1 MNTYFLI
8 GYVIQLYLC
17 PKIIILNPFRKLI
30 GDTAI
35 YGVSSIVGRFLNWW
49 LVPYYSVLFLPGEYG
64 VVTNLLAYE
73 AFLLIILTYGMETGY
88 FRFASRSKEPEKV
101 YSTSQMPLFI
111 TSTIFLTFVLIF
123 ARPIASSIG
132 YTDHP
137 EYIRIL
143 AAVVAIDAF
152 TSIPFAKLR
161 LDNRPIKFA
170 TVKMINIGLNIGF
183 NLFFLSLCPLILRHF
198 PDNPVKYVYSAEI
211 GVGYVFISYLL
222 ASISTL
228 LLLYREIF
236 SMRWKIDKP
245 LVRKMLSYSFP
256 ILIIGVAGMINQ
268 NIDKILIPFL
278 VAEDQNPM
286 YQVGIYGANYK
297 LAVLMNMF
305 IQAFRYAFEPFF
317 FARSSSSATDDPKL
331 YALVMKY
338 FVIFG
343 MIIFLG
349 MTLFID
355 IVKLVIDK
363 GYHEGLKIVPL
374 VLLANL
380 FFGIFFNLSIWYKIK
395 DLTRYGAYI
404 ALIGAAITLV
414 LNFML
419 IPVLGYMGSAISVL
433 VCFFVMMVITYVWGQ
448 KYYFV
453 PYDLKRISTYFVL
466 GVVLFFSS
474 GMIKGLP
481 SMIQFFINI
490 LFMAFFLLTVYKLE
504 KSEIM
509 QILKRKK
516 G

>member
-1 MNTYFLI
+1 M
-8 GYVIQLYLC
+8 
-17 PKIIILNPFRKLI
+17 NPFRKLI

-49 LVPYYSVLFLPGEYG
+49 LVPYYSVLFLPDEYG

-73 AFLLIILTYGMETGY
+73 AFLLIMLTYGMETGY
-88 FRFASRSKEPEKV
+88 FRFASRSKEPHKV
-101 YSTSQMPLFI
+101 YSASQMPLFF
-111 TSTIFLTFVLIF
+111 TSTLFLAMVLLF
-123 ARPIASSIG
+123 AGPLASLIG
-132 YTDHP
+132 YPDHP

-161 LDNRPIKFA
+161 LDNRPVKFA
-170 TVKMINIGLNIGF
+170 VVKMINIGLNIGF

-198 PDNPVKYVYSAEI
+198 PDNPVKWVYSADI

-222 ASISTL
+222 ASLSTL

-236 SMRWKIDKP
+236 SMRWKVELSLLKQ
-245 LVRKMLSYSFP
+245 MLAYSFP
-256 ILIIGVAGMINQ
+256 ILIIGIAGMVNQ

-278 VAEDQNPM
+278 VPDDQNPM
-286 YQVGIYGANYK
+286 FQVGIYGANYK

-317 FARSSSSATDDPKL
+317 FSRSSSSTSDDPRL
-331 YALVMKY
+331 YATVMKY

-343 MIIFLG
+343 MLIFLG
-349 MTLFID
+349 MTLFMD
-355 IVKLVIDK
+355 VVKLVIDSK
-363 GYHEGLKIVPL
+363 YHEGIKVVPL
-374 VLLANL
+374 ILLANL

-404 ALIGAAITLV
+404 ALIGAAITLI
-414 LNFML
+414 LNILL
-419 IPVLGYMGSAISVL
+419 IPPMGYMGSAIAVL
-433 VCFFVMMVITYVWGQ
+433 VCFFVMMVINYFWGQ
-448 KYYFV
+448 KHYFI
-453 PYDLKRISTYFVL
+453 PYDTKRLAIYFL
-466 GVVLFFSS
+466 S
-474 GMIKGLP
+474 GMILFAISLITNGLTP
-481 SMIQFFINI
+481 AIKHMISAVLMIFY
-490 LFMAFFLLTVYKLE
+490 LFMIFRLE
-504 KSEIM
+504 RVEIL